1 MKWKRIFHVL
11 CLPHIFDDIWRFYP
25 LEKRDVFQQKQHSS
39 FEKKFFF
46 SFSIRS
52 RINKNGQFSYWKCD
66 IFDLKHHDI
75 FDQAKGDVSLLKK
88 VLLRIFKK
96 MWCFWIEH
104 HYILLYFRRIKK
116 WYFSLKKSHIVLK
129 YHIEHTGNFCQNNVQ
144 NITFFPKKV
153 SFKTS
158 RFLQNILWKTSSFL
172 DKTQLKKWCHLE
184 DNWIKMIRCCFK
196 KILHPWRVKSLSVQT
211 QL

>member
-11 CLPHIFDDIWRFYP
+11 CLPHIFDEMWRFYP

-104 HYILLYFRRIKK
+104 HYIILYFRRIKK
-116 WYFSLKKSHIVLK
+116 WYFSLKKS
-129 YHIEHTGNFCQNNVQ
+129 YHITLSL
-144 NITFFPKKV
+144 NIILNTPGIFVKIT
-153 SFKTS
+153 FKTS
-158 RFLQNILWKTSSFL
+158 RFFSKKFRSKHHVFCKISYEKRQVFL
-172 DKTQLKKWCHLE
+172 
-184 DNWIKMIRCCFK
+184 IK
-196 KILHPWRVKSLSVQT
+196 PS
-211 QL
+211 